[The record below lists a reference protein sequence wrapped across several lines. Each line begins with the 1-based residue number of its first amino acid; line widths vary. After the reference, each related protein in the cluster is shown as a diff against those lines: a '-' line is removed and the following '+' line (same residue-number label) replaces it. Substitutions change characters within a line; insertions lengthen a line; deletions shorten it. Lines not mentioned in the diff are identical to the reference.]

1 MRLRTNLL
9 LACIILGAVFPILAG
24 DVNHRFEGIWGGV
37 ETFQVDANIRQK
49 GDTISKPCLIA
60 IADGGKLVGIVQGL
74 FPARYSVSDK
84 ESSGNKLV
92 FFGGARAS
100 TLVLA
105 ADGNTLTER
114 GTAYLPGIRGNA
126 NTVLQST
133 VTATLHRQEKK

>member
-1 MRLRTNLL
+1 MKLRANLL
-9 LACIILGAVFPILAG
+9 LACVVLGALLPVFAG
-24 DVNHRFEGIWGGV
+24 EVDHRFEGIWAGV

-60 IADGGKLVGIVQGL
+60 IADRGKLVGIVQGL

-84 ESSGNKLV
+84 GSGGNKLV

-133 VTATLHRQEKK
+133 VTGTFHRQGKK